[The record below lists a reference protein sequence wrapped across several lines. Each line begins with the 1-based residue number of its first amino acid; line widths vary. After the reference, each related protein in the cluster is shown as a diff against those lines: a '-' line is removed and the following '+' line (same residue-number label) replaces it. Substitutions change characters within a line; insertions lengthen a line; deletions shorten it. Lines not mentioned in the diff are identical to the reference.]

1 MASEMYFRGFLYL
14 THLIVSV
21 RTIDKIQGEMHMK
34 KTVIKNIFWDVDG
47 VLANLNYAYYNFLT
61 KHPKYAPM
69 YADLKWEDL
78 PNVLPIVPEYGAL
91 ELKTH
96 PTMGKEMDLDFC
108 HSPEFFCNRPLYE
121 NVVET
126 LKELN
131 GLGYRQFTMSATFDV
146 ETKTAFLN
154 KLLAPVTDFLVIKCV
169 QHGKFMHDSAK
180 EDMLNAC
187 FEEYGLKPE
196 ETVLVD
202 DRIYNLTA
210 AINVGAHPIRM
221 RCEYTTDL
229 PENLAWVPEV
239 KNVRECMQ
247 WLLEYT
253 EK

>member
-1 MASEMYFRGFLYL
+1 M
-14 THLIVSV
+14 
-21 RTIDKIQGEMHMK
+21 
-34 KTVIKNIFWDVDG
+34 
-47 VLANLNYAYYNFLT
+47 
-61 KHPKYAPM
+61 
-69 YADLKWEDL
+69 
-78 PNVLPIVPEYGAL
+78 
-91 ELKTH
+91 
-96 PTMGKEMDLDFC
+96 
-108 HSPEFFCNRPLYE
+108 
-121 NVVET
+121 
-126 LKELN
+126 
-131 GLGYRQFTMSATFDV
+131 
-146 ETKTAFLN
+146 
-154 KLLAPVTDFLVIKCV
+154 

-202 DRIYNLTA
+202 DRIYNLAA

-229 PENLAWVPEV
+229 PEDLAWVPEV